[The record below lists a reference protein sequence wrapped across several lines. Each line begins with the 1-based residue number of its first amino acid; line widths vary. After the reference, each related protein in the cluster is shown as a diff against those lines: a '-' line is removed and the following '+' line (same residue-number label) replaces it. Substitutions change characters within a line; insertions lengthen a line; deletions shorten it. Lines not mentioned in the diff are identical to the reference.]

1 MVMPKGYKKDMK
13 KREGGL
19 TDEWYE
25 SKLSDGRVRL
35 LNRSRRRDSEAKRRK
50 ANRLKSIE
58 YLGGSCVDCGA
69 IASEECDRPINLGG
83 LALLPI
89 ECFDIDH
96 VLWEKKK
103 HNFCSIMKRNFDKWV
118 KPEIDN
124 CKCELVCKNCH
135 VIRTV
140 KTKRTDEKMKIKM
153 RESSKKSWKN
163 QHTSAPQP
171 LNSTSA

>member
-1 MVMPKGYKKDMK
+1 
-13 KREGGL
+13 
-19 TDEWYE
+19 
-25 SKLSDGRVRL
+25 
-35 LNRSRRRDSEAKRRK
+35 
-50 ANRLKSIE
+50 
-58 YLGGSCVDCGA
+58 
-69 IASEECDRPINLGG
+69 
-83 LALLPI
+83 
-89 ECFDIDH
+89 
-96 VLWEKKK
+96 
-103 HNFCSIMKRNFDKWV
+103 MKRNFDKWV